1 MKQRSARALCF
12 IAFFLAGISSPVCAK
27 LTSEQQS
34 AKSRGIE
41 LYTQFKAISALPYL
55 QIAAA
60 AGDSEAQYYLGEAIQ
75 KNKRYIDTAAKDA
88 YEDSAKQGNI
98 YSMIRLGQM
107 EGDLCATMNNCLK
120 SQKTL
125 KEWLASA
132 KSLAAK
138 EAAQGNAESM
148 YLIYEI
154 TGDKKWLEQSAENGF
169 ALSQYLLATDYREG
183 GGFFLLPSNRADAV
197 ERWFKVSAE
206 GGYPRAMSGLAAA
219 LLEKND
225 PEGARN
231 WTERA
236 AATGYVEAI
245 FNYGYYLSGKNTD
258 FEFPVDF
265 VKSYALLSLLLELDG
280 GGGAKEDAEYLISKI
295 KEKMNQAQL
304 DEADR
309 FAFNWKKT
317 HPALSFFP
325 FKLSR

>member
-1 MKQRSARALCF
+1 MKRSLFTAILI
-12 IAFFLAGISSPVCAK
+12 IAFANPASAELS
-27 LTSEQQS
+27 SEQQS
-34 AKSRGIE
+34 AKVRGII
-41 LYTQFKAISALPYL
+41 LYNQYKAVSATPFLT
-55 QIAAA
+55 IAAE
-60 AGDSEAQYYLGEAIQ
+60 AGDHEAQYYLGEAIR

-88 YEDSAKQGNI
+88 YEASANQGNI

-107 EGDLCATMNNCLK
+107 ESDLCATRNNCPK
-120 SQKTL
+120 SQKPPR
-125 KEWLASA
+125 EWLASA

-148 YLIYEI
+148 YLMYEI

-183 GGFFLLPSNRADAV
+183 GGFFLLPSSRADAV
-197 ERWFKVSAE
+197 ERWMKASAE
-206 GGYPRAMSGLAAA
+206 GGYPRGMSGLAAA
-219 LLEKND
+219 LLEKKD
-225 PEGARN
+225 PDGARN

-236 AATGYVEAI
+236 AATGFVEAI

-265 VKSYALLSLLLELDG
+265 VKSYALLSLFLELDG
-280 GGGAKEDAEYLISKI
+280 GGGAKEDAEYVISKI
-295 KEKMNQAQL
+295 KDKMNKAQL

-309 FAFNWKKT
+309 FAANWKKT

>member
-1 MKQRSARALCF
+1 MKKPKILNRYIVYFALLFTCLETRAS
-12 IAFFLAGISSPVCAK
+12 ITPEQTDAK
-27 LTSEQQS
+27 N
-34 AKSRGIE
+34 KGIE
-41 LYTQFKAISALPYL
+41 LYNQFKAISALPYL
-55 QIAAA
+55 ELAAK
-60 AGDSEAQYYLGEAIQ
+60 AGDSEAQYYLGEAIR
-75 KNKRYIDTAAKDA
+75 KNKRHIDTAAKEA
-88 YEDSAKQGNI
+88 YEASANQGDI

-107 EGDLCATMNNCLK
+107 EGDLCAIMNNCPK
-120 SQKTL
+120 SQKTP

-138 EAAQGNAESM
+138 EAAEGNAESM
-148 YLIYEI
+148 YLMYEI
-154 TGDKKWLEQSAENGF
+154 TGDKKWLEQSAENGY

-183 GGFFLLPSNRADAV
+183 GGFFLLPSSRADAV
-197 ERWFKVSAE
+197 ERWMKASAE
-206 GGYPRAMSGLAAA
+206 GGYPRGMSGLAAA
-219 LLEKND
+219 LLEKKD

-245 FNYGYYLSGKNTD
+245 FNYGYYLSGKSTD

-265 VKSYALLSLLLELDG
+265 VKSYALLSLFLELDG
-280 GGGAKEDAEYLISKI
+280 GGGAKEDAEYVISKI
-295 KEKMNQAQL
+295 KEKMNKTQL

-309 FAFNWKKT
+309 FAANWKKN